1 MKDFTLFFL
10 YALQS
15 VVFFCIGIYFLVREL
30 EFQKRRGVDPFLTIT
45 FLVISSS
52 YLIFSLLQ
60 LWPDLAFIKVLDR
73 VLDLSMIFYTLA
85 FSFILLGSIGVK
97 PFTCIYKFYDYLA
110 TKYKSFKK
118 KIFKK

>member
-15 VVFFCIGIYFLVREL
+15 VVFFCIGIYFLVRGL
-30 EFQKRRGVDPFLTIT
+30 EFQKRRSVDPFLTIT
-45 FLVISSS
+45 FLAISTS
-52 YLIFSLLQ
+52 YLVFSLLH
-60 LWPDLAFIKVLDR
+60 LWPDLALFKMFDR
-73 VLDLSMIFYTLA
+73 ILNLSMIFYTLA
-85 FSFILLGSIGVK
+85 FSLILLGSIGVK
-97 PFTCIYKFYDYLA
+97 PFTCVYKFYDYLA